1 MYSHGIFPLQRPYKD
16 QARFGY
22 SLDEVWATAHLLL
35 SSELWQILLQ
45 ENINTMYCWWICGDE
60 SPSNPCLLSDM
71 SDVPRSTLPVL
82 VMGREPGER
91 IRFNLNFVHI
101 HYNNEIAGRG
111 FLTVMLQE
119 NWISV
124 FSQVKYHS
132 DSISFFPA
140 GKVCMRIIFIIY
152 FNYCNCTSIKT
163 PLRYQN
169 SENYYR
175 ASEMNS

>member
-1 MYSHGIFPLQRPYKD
+1 MYSHGILPLQRPYKD

-22 SLDEVWATAHLLL
+22 SLDEVRATAHLLL

-45 ENINTMYCWWICGDE
+45 ENINTMYYWWICGDE
-60 SPSNPCLLSDM
+60 SPSNPCLLSDI
-71 SDVPRSTLPVL
+71 SDVPCSTLPIL